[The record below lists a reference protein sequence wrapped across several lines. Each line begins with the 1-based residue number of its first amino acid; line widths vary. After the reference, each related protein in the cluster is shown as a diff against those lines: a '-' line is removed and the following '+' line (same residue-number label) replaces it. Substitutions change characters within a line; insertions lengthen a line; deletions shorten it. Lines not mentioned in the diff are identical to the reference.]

1 MYHFSINFAPESLQ
15 EKHIKNKVKDEM
27 LNINT
32 KTITNEMLNIN
43 NNRGHAKLCQ
53 QRHSTTF
60 LLAKRSHSHHDRYMG
75 HCPYLFFKREKALA
89 EATVFWRKDCWLL
102 GWYRWFT
109 TGFATF
115 LDDIEV
121 RTAKRRKGHQLL

>member
-15 EKHIKNKVKDEM
+15 EKHIKNNVKD
-27 LNINT
+27 
-32 KTITNEMLNIN
+32 EMLNIN
-43 NNRGHAKLCQ
+43 NNRGHAKLSQ
-53 QRHSTTF
+53 QPHSTTF

-75 HCPYLFFKREKALA
+75 HCPELFFKREKALA